1 MVKRLS
7 LPGVYYNAKHTIHD
21 RMMISIF
28 PAKPDMQVRAA
39 QIRMLYEQGNTIQ
52 FLGILTGILAVTM
65 FWELSDHGMLLL
77 WLAVHVI
84 VSALRLRLNAQFAR
98 QQHSGVR
105 SMQKWANLYVAGTFI
120 SGLTWASL
128 CLFYDASW
136 PAPYQLILFAIYTGI
151 ISASYST
158 HAPYFIAYI
167 VFYLPPS
174 VYLAYT
180 LLQQHA
186 EGFRILTALVTIYI
200 LVMYFSALKYH
211 RSVTRLLET
220 HFENERLA
228 NELSSSNRRLS
239 SLADTDELT
248 GLYNRRSMF
257 NRLGSEWNRHFR
269 SRTML
274 SLLYI
279 DLDCFKQYNDTYG
292 HEAGDQC
299 LIRIAKLLHN
309 HALRSSDMAA
319 RFGGEEF
326 ALILPETSR
335 QDAERIAASIIN
347 DLAHLHIPHTGS
359 SVIGHVTVSIGIAS
373 MVPDEPDNDSALR
386 ERADQMLYEAKHA
399 GRNRLVSAP
408 ETHTPTTPTPLAAV

>member
-1 MVKRLS
+1 MKRLS

-65 FWELSDHGMLLL
+65 FWELSDHGLLLL

-105 SMQKWANLYVAGTFI
+105 SMQKWANFYVAGTFI
-120 SGLTWASL
+120 SGLTWTSL

-167 VFYLPPS
+167 AFYLPPS

-200 LVMYFSALKYH
+200 MVMYFSALKYH

-228 NELSSSNRRLS
+228 DELSSSNRRLS
-239 SLADTDELT
+239 SLADT
-248 GLYNRRSMF
+248 
-257 NRLGSEWNRHFR
+257 RHFR

-326 ALILPETSR
+326 ALILPETGK

-347 DLAHLHIPHTGS
+347 DLAHLHIPHSGS
-359 SVIGHVTVSIGIAS
+359 TVTDHVTVSIGIAS
-373 MVPDEPDNDSALR
+373 MSPDEPDNDSVLR
-386 ERADQMLYEAKHA
+386 EAADQMLYQAKHA

-408 ETHTPTTPTPLAAV
+408 ETHTPTAPTPLAAV

>member
-7 LPGVYYNAKHTIHD
+7 LPGVYYNAKHAIHD
-21 RMMISIF
+21 HMMISIF
-28 PAKPDMQVRAA
+28 PNKPGMQVRAE
-39 QIRMLYEQGNTIQ
+39 QIRMLFEQGNTIQ
-52 FLGILTGILAVTM
+52 FLGILTGILAVSM
-65 FWELSDHGMLLL
+65 FWTLSDHGMLLL
-77 WLAVHVI
+77 WLSVHII
-84 VSALRLRLNAQFAR
+84 VSALRLGLNAQFAR
-98 QQHSGVR
+98 RQPSSVAAVQR
-105 SMQKWANLYVAGTFI
+105 WANLYVAGTFI

-136 PAPYQLILFAIYTGI
+136 PASYQLILFTIYTGI

-158 HAPYFIAYI
+158 HSPYFIAYI
-167 VFYLPPS
+167 AFYLPPAGF
-174 VYLAYT
+174 LAYT

-186 EGFRILTALVTIYI
+186 EGFRILTALVAIYI
-200 LVMYFSALKYH
+200 VVMYFSALRYH
-211 RSVTRLLET
+211 RSITRLLET
-220 HFENERLA
+220 HFENRRLA
-228 NELSSSNRRLS
+228 DELAASNRRLS

-274 SLLYI
+274 TLMYI

-299 LIRIAKLLHN
+299 LVRIAKLLHN

-326 ALILPETSR
+326 ALILPETSK
-335 QDAERIAASIIN
+335 QDAERIAESIIN
-347 DLAHLHIPHTGS
+347 DLSHLHIPHTGS
-359 SVIGHVTVSIGIAS
+359 TVTDHVTVSIGIAS
-373 MVPDEPDNDSALR
+373 MVPDEADNDSVLR

-399 GRNRLVSAP
+399 GRNRLVCAPDTLSAS
-408 ETHTPTTPTPLAAV
+408 TPVAAA

>member
-1 MVKRLS
+1 
-7 LPGVYYNAKHTIHD
+7 
-21 RMMISIF
+21 MMISIF
-28 PAKPDMQVRAA
+28 PKKPGMQVRAE

-77 WLAVHVI
+77 WLSAHII
-84 VSALRLRLNAQFAR
+84 VSALRLRLNANFAR
-98 QQHSGVR
+98 RQPSSVR
-105 SMQKWANLYVAGTFI
+105 SMQRWANLYVAGTFI
-120 SGLTWASL
+120 SGVIWACL

-136 PAPYQLILFAIYTGI
+136 PAPYQLILFAIYMGI

-158 HAPYFIAYI
+158 HTPYFIAYI
-167 VFYLPPS
+167 AFYLPPS
-174 VYLAYT
+174 AYLAYT

-186 EGFRILTALVTIYI
+186 EGFRILTALVVIYI
-200 LVMYFSALKYH
+200 VVMYVSALKYH

-228 NELSSSNRRLS
+228 DELSTSNQRLS

-299 LIRIAKLLHN
+299 LVRIAKLLHN

-326 ALILPETSR
+326 ALILPETAK
-335 QDAERIAASIIN
+335 QDAERIAASIID
-347 DLAHLHIPHTGS
+347 DLAQLRIPHSGS
-359 SVIGHVTVSIGIAS
+359 TVTDHITVSIGIAG
-373 MVPDEPDNDSALR
+373 MIPEEPDNDSVLR
-386 ERADQMLYEAKHA
+386 EAADQMLYEAKHA
-399 GRNRLVSAP
+399 GRNRFISAP
-408 ETHTPTTPTPLAAV
+408 DTQSAPATITAA